1 MTSLSILVTP
11 APSALLRTVAH
22 ANDADDVA
30 MPSPVV
36 QDVLDVFLDG
46 ANVTARVA
54 DAQACC
60 VLRDLAHAVS
70 ELVTIGR
77 GKRAV
82 RFYDDPWELVLERE
96 EHDAW
101 LSVFRGG
108 RVPSVAVYDRLVAFR
123 EVVASVRDACLT
135 MAGRRS
141 TPPTL
146 GRELVELAGQLESH
160 GETTEDD
167 ATTVSRRAR
176 VEPTLVPFRSR
187 SRGELRL
194 EGTLAVRAS
203 TERSV
208 PGVERAD
215 LHAVLAPGSLT
226 LHDRS
231 RVIALPAPRP
241 VLALEALLELLELLH
256 EHALRGEPVSL
267 RADDRLEG
275 VGARLGADGKLAL
288 LVAASP
294 SSPALTYPGID
305 LASFADAVLRA
316 GRSLAKVL
324 VSENPAQQANLR
336 LIAFRSQLRDLAQVF
351 APPTSDEC
359 QNREP
364 DRYRAYLDAVPREDA
379 RETVAPSRLRFVE
392 RWAAEVPELDLR
404 ATFIYRDRLVV
415 GTARTMVGVER
426 DTGTIAWEREVGRGT
441 SLATAA
447 GIVRIGIDGRV
458 RVFDGDGEERVST
471 RVRPRAGGPVGG
483 VTVSGPGLPKLLLVT
498 DGDRHLL
505 AVDLATG
512 EHRWRLP
519 LGDAG
524 VLRLKRAGRLAY
536 GTTGSGVLSAIDV
549 VTGDVVW
556 RARERHRF
564 SSGVAVHG
572 ETLASV
578 VGGWETRATLRLTD
592 ALTGA
597 VLARVPLHRDIAAE
611 LAPKGDEVLY
621 SIDEAPLLTPSACIV
636 LVRVPE
642 GLRLFGY
649 DRASCKL
656 RWTTGYPLPLGT
668 AVVAVDERI
677 VANAPDGT
685 LLALDART
693 GTQVF
698 AHRSDL
704 ADQGTPPRRL
714 EPVLR
719 AGALFIP
726 STKVDVYRPDDGAR
740 LGQVPCDIVPDLLR
754 VDDRCGVYVAEESG
768 HLRAYGAGARLG
780 LVG

>member
-11 APSALLRTVAH
+11 APSSLLRAVAH
-22 ANDADDVA
+22 ANDADGSEPVA
-30 MPSPVV
+30 PVV

-60 VLRDLAHAVS
+60 VLRDLAHAVD
-70 ELVTIGR
+70 ELATLTR

-82 RFYDDPWELVLERE
+82 RFYDDPWELVLERSGP
-96 EHDAW
+96 HAW

-108 RVPSVAVYDRLVAFR
+108 RVPSVAVYDRLVAFAD
-123 EVVASVRDACLT
+123 VVASVREACLA
-135 MAGRRS
+135 MAGRRT
-141 TPPTL
+141 TPAAL
-146 GRELVELAGQLESH
+146 GRELVELAESL
-160 GETTEDD
+160 GD
-167 ATTVSRRAR
+167 RACASPLAGALAPAP
-176 VEPTLVPFRSR
+176 ESIAFRSR
-187 SRGELRL
+187 SRGDLRLTGIIELR
-194 EGTLAVRAS
+194 AS
-203 TERSV
+203 DEKSV
-208 PGVERAD
+208 PAVERAD
-215 LHAVLAPGSLT
+215 LHAILVPGSLT
-226 LHDRS
+226 LHDRA
-231 RVIALPAPRP
+231 RAIVLPAPRP
-241 VLALEALLELLELLH
+241 FLAMEALVDMLEVLH
-256 EHALRGEPVSL
+256 EHALRGEAVSL
-267 RADDRLEG
+267 RADERLDG
-275 VGARLGADGKLAL
+275 FGARLGNDGKLAL
-288 LVAASP
+288 VVAAAP
-294 SSPALTYPGID
+294 GSPALTYPGID
-305 LASFADAVLRA
+305 LAAFADAVLRA
-316 GRSLAKVL
+316 SRSLVKAL
-324 VSENPAQQANLR
+324 VQANAAQQANLR
-336 LIAFRSQLRDLAQVF
+336 VVALRSRLHDLAQVF
-351 APPTSDEC
+351 APPSVDEFET
-359 QNREP
+359 REP
-364 DRYRAYLDAVPREDA
+364 DRYRAYVDAVPREEP

-392 RWAAEVPELDLR
+392 RWTAEVPELDLR
-404 ATFIYRDRLVV
+404 STFIFRDRLVV
-415 GTARTMVGVER
+415 GTSRTMIGVER

-458 RVFDGDGEERVST
+458 RVFDGDGDERVST
-471 RVRPRAGGPVGG
+471 RVRPRAGGPLGG

-498 DGDRHLL
+498 DGDKHLL
-505 AVDLATG
+505 AIDLATG
-512 EHRWRLP
+512 EHRWRMP

-524 VLRLKRAGRLAY
+524 ILRLKRAGRLAY
-536 GTTGSGVLSAIDV
+536 ATTGSGLLSAIDV
-549 VTGDVVW
+549 VTGDLVW
-556 RARERHRF
+556 RVRERHRF

-572 ETLASV
+572 ETLAGV
-578 VGGWETRATLRLTD
+578 VGGWETRAALRMTD
-592 ALTGA
+592 AFSGEA
-597 VLARVPLHRDIAAE
+597 VARIALHRDIAAE
-611 LAPKGDEVLY
+611 LEGKHDDLLY

-636 LVRVPE
+636 IVRIPE
-642 GLRLFGY
+642 GLKLFGY

-780 LVG
+780 VVG